1 MNWAWKEEGGWTGGT
16 NGDKCPRTGRGCW
29 SQEESPV
36 TVKAL
41 WEPAAINGLAL
52 LPGTPVKDVSN
63 SEISPPLD
71 FSLA

>member
-1 MNWAWKEEGGWTGGT
+1 MTFELGLEGRGRMDRW
-16 NGDKCPRTGRGCW
+16 DKCPRTGRGCW

-36 TVKAL
+36 TVKAP

-52 LPGTPVKDVSN
+52 LPGNPVKDVSN